1 MFGKKRDDEIAAEQA
16 KEAAEVSP
24 RNYQRSDSAGAQ
36 PASRP
41 AVNPEIARRGPD
53 LSVFGPGRTAQ
64 PAAAAQARPTSTAA
78 MEPEHKKLIVGRDIS
93 LNGEIRTCD
102 TLVVEGRVEAVL
114 QDCKNIEIMA
124 PGERQPRSRH
134 LVQVRQHL
142 DPRARRLACE
152 QLALGSTH
160 HQRRVAA
167 RDDVELAAA
176 GAFGRA
182 HPRMVAG
189 DFRLAPFAQEM
200 QVHAVEDQP
209 GLRRVRAQDR
219 QELARHVMPAGE
231 DAREPGS
238 MLP

>member
-16 KEAAEVSP
+16 KEAAEASP
-24 RNYQRSDSAGAQ
+24 RNYQRSDASSAQ

-64 PAAAAQARPTSTAA
+64 PVAAAQAAKSTSS

-124 PGERQPRSRH
+124 PGEFKGAAEVDVADISGRFDGDLTARQ
-134 LVQVRQHL
+134 
-142 DPRARRLACE
+142 RLI
-152 QLALGSTH
+152 
-160 HQRRVAA
+160 
-167 RDDVELAAA
+167 
-176 GAFGRA
+176 
-182 HPRMVAG
+182 
-189 DFRLAPFAQEM
+189 
-200 QVHAVEDQP
+200 
-209 GLRRVRAQDR
+209 VRAGGKVLGKIRYGQLEIER
-219 QELARHVMPAGE
+219 GGVLSGE
-231 DAREPGS
+231 VEV
-238 MLP
+238 LPEAQIVQAPTAAVG